1 MLLARSF
8 ANTKTANAAEKEV
21 TRPYRVRIRRDQAWD
36 ANCKTFI
43 DRKFKLFV
51 DDIYWKNRR
60 DNIINLKKYYVS
72 ASYFLS
78 SHHDLA
84 SLEHVNSTLTCTN
97 KANNWDKSINIFL
110 EILFLA

>member
-36 ANCKTFI
+36 ANCKTFT

-60 DNIINLKKYYVS
+60 DNIINLKKYCVG

-78 SHHDLA
+78 SHHDLD

-97 KANNWDKSINIFL
+97 KANTWDKSINIFL

>member
-1 MLLARSF
+1 MKMG
-8 ANTKTANAAEKEV
+8 NTAKKEG
-21 TRPYRVRIRRDQAWD
+21 TPPYRVRIRRDQAWD

-43 DRKFKLFV
+43 DKKFRLFV

-78 SHHDLA
+78 PHHDLA

-97 KANNWDKSINIFL
+97 KANNWDKLINIFL